1 MSRRRVVVTGLGAT
15 TPIGGDVTTSWS
27 ALLAGTSGVRNL
39 TEEWAQSLP
48 VHFAARVAVEPAEQ
62 MERVELRR
70 LDRSEQFA
78 LIASREAWK
87 DAGSPEIDKE
97 RLGVVIAS
105 GIGGVT
111 TLLDQ
116 YDILREKGARLVS
129 PHTVP
134 MLMPNG
140 PAANVGLEL
149 QARAGVHTPVSA
161 CASGAE
167 AIGYALEMIRNDRA
181 DIVVSGGVEAA
192 IHAMPMSGFAAMKA
206 LSTRND
212 EPQRASRPYDLNR
225 DGFVLGEGGGIL
237 VLEEYEHALARGAKI
252 YCEIAGQGLTSDGY
266 HIAAPDPDGVG
277 VQRAVKFALRDSG
290 LTTKDI
296 VHLNAHATSTPA
308 GDVAEA
314 IGYAL
319 EMIRNDRADIVVG
332 GGVEAAIHA
341 MPMSGFAAMKAL
353 STRNDEPARASRPY
367 DLNRDGFVLGEG
379 GGILV
384 LEEYEHAVA
393 RGAKIYCEIAGQ
405 GLTSD
410 GYHIAAPDPDGAG
423 VQRAVKF
430 ALRDSGLTTKDIV
443 HLNAHATSTPAG
455 DVAEANALRAALG
468 ADADHVAVSATKSM
482 TGHLLG
488 GAGAIESVFI
498 VKTLQDR
505 LAPPTIN
512 IDDLD
517 PAVTVDVV
525 RDKPRA
531 LPAGDIAA
539 LNDSFGF
546 GGHNV
551 VLVFKSI

>member
-1 MSRRRVVVTGLGAT
+1 MSARRVVVTGVGAT
-15 TPIGGDVTTSWS
+15 TPLGGDVTTTWS
-27 ALLAGTSGVRNL
+27 ALLAGTSGVRLL
-39 TEEWAQSLP
+39 TEEWAQTIP
-48 VHFAARVAVEPAEQ
+48 VHFAARVAVEPSEQ
-62 MERVELRR
+62 MERVEMRR

-87 DAGSPEIDKE
+87 DAGSPEMDKE

-149 QARAGVHTPVSA
+149 QAKAGVHTPVSA

-167 AIGYALEMIRNDRA
+167 AIGYALDMIRNNRA
-181 DIVVSGGVEAA
+181 DVVVSGGVEAA
-192 IHAMPMSGFAAMKA
+192 VHAMPMSGFAAMKA

-212 EPQRASRPYDLNR
+212 D
-225 DGFVLGEGGGIL
+225 
-237 VLEEYEHALARGAKI
+237 
-252 YCEIAGQGLTSDGY
+252 
-266 HIAAPDPDGVG
+266 
-277 VQRAVKFALRDSG
+277 
-290 LTTKDI
+290 
-296 VHLNAHATSTPA
+296 
-308 GDVAEA
+308 
-314 IGYAL
+314 
-319 EMIRNDRADIVVG
+319 
-332 GGVEAAIHA
+332 
-341 MPMSGFAAMKAL
+341 
-353 STRNDEPARASRPY
+353 PARASRPY

-384 LEEYEHAVA
+384 LEEYEHARA
-393 RGAKIYCEIAGQ
+393 RGAKIYCEIVGQ

-410 GYHIAAPDPDGAG
+410 GYHIAAPDPDGSG
-423 VQRAVKF
+423 VQRAIKF
-430 ALRDSGLTTKDIV
+430 ALRDAGLSTKDIV

-468 ADADHVAVSATKSM
+468 DDADHVAVSATKSM

-498 VKTLQDR
+498 VKSLQDR